1 MSVFLVPQTHCFR
14 ATVDIG
20 PSSAAIVSS
29 WTKEK
34 QLSLQDYRTNPD
46 IYGIVR
52 LGQFAHL
59 YKKKQIPCTVD
70 WIVFKEDGTTQ
81 YNIELKIQHTTD
93 IEITQ
98 MATISAR
105 VHSIMNTNS
114 FVFKLQNIF
123 QQAHPGELS
132 TSGINGSAGKE
143 GDIQSD

>member
-1 MSVFLVPQTHCFR
+1 MSVFLVPQIHCFR
-14 ATVDIG
+14 ATVDVG
-20 PSSAAIVSS
+20 PLSAAIVSS

-34 QLSLQDYRTNPD
+34 QLSLKDYRTNPD

-52 LGQFAHL
+52 LAQFTHVH
-59 YKKKQIPCTVD
+59 KEKQIICTVD
-70 WIVFKEDGTTQ
+70 WIVFKEDGTMQ
-81 YNIELKIQHTTD
+81 YNIELKLQHHGD

-105 VHSIMNTNS
+105 VHSIMNTNL

-123 QQAHPGELS
+123 QQAHPGDLS